1 MARYGMDHL
10 HLRSADPEATAG
22 FFVRLFGAEE
32 TGRSHPGGRL
42 RIVLRLGGLPLY
54 VEAVPEGTA
63 GPPPWPHRGI
73 EHIGLAVEDL
83 DAALADL
90 RAKGAEVLS
99 GPDSPRPG
107 VRIAF
112 LAAPDATRI
121 ELVERRGA
129 A

>member
-1 MARYGMDHL
+1 M
-10 HLRSADPEATAG
+10 
-22 FFVRLFGAEE
+22 
-32 TGRSHPGGRL
+32 
-42 RIVLRLGGLPLY
+42 
-54 VEAVPEGTA
+54 PEGTA

-73 EHIGLAVEDL
+73 EHIGLAVDDL

-112 LAAPDATRI
+112 LAAPESTRI
-121 ELVERRGA
+121 ELVERRPA

>member
-10 HLRSADPEATAG
+10 HLRSTDPEGTAG
-22 FFVRLFGAEE
+22 YFVRLFGAEE

-42 RIVLRLGGLPLY
+42 RIVLRLGGLSLY
-54 VEAVPEGTA
+54 VESVPEGTA

-112 LAAPDATRI
+112 LAAPESTRI
-121 ELVERRGA
+121 ELVERRGTG
-129 A
+129 